1 VKKKL
6 LIVSILTICVISIF
20 IVYSI
25 NKKNIINESE
35 KISTNII
42 SNEKTENIDHVI
54 KDEIEIPKTN
64 AEEKTIVENESVENS
79 TSQTPT
85 IPSDETHIEEN
96 KITSS
101 VIENSTT
108 PVVENKEQVDDKEKI
123 SSTIEDEIII
133 EEVID
138 NELENLKKQV
148 EFTTY
153 DKCMKIGFDTA
164 LQDTINILGFS
175 CPYIVYQGQILGYRL
190 QLDYTN
196 PMEN

>member
-25 NKKNIINESE
+25 NKKNIINKSE
-35 KISTNII
+35 KFSTNIT
-42 SNEKTENIDHVI
+42 SNEKIENIDQVI

-175 CPYIVYQGQILGYRL
+175 CPYIVYQDQILGYRL

>member
-25 NKKNIINESE
+25 NKKNIINKSE
-35 KISTNII
+35 KFSTNIT
-42 SNEKTENIDHVI
+42 SNEKIENIDQVI